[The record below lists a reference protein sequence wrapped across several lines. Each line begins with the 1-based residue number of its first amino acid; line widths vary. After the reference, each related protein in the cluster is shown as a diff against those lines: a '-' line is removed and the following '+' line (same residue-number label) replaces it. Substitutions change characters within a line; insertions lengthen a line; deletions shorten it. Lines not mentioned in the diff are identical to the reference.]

1 MTAPKQEVILMK
13 EKASSKIRP
22 TEKVYRAFY
31 DTREIL
37 LYFNQLKEITGLS
50 DSSLANALRKL
61 KESNEI
67 ERIEE
72 KSNTFY
78 RLNDMG
84 LSKIHFTLFDY
95 QRLEILISFVKIPVK
110 QFLSEMPR
118 CICFVI
124 LFGSASRQ
132 QSRKGSDIDILVV
145 LHKFADQKFQMQYER
160 IVKSE
165 TELLKEK
172 ISAISIYPV
181 SVIYTDVD
189 DFINGEDRLVI
200 EAKNTGFCIGGNLD
214 YYEIMLGNGWK
225 SQPVDFR

>member
-1 MTAPKQEVILMK
+1 MK
-13 EKASSKIRP
+13 EKAFSKIRP

-61 KESNEI
+61 RESNEI
-67 ERIEE
+67 ERIRE

-84 LSKIHFTLFDY
+84 LSKIHFSLFDY
-95 QRLEILISFVKIPVK
+95 KRLEILSSSVKIPVK
-110 QFLSEMPR
+110 HFLSEMPR
-118 CICFVI
+118 CMCFVI

-132 QSRKGSDIDILVV
+132 QSREGSDIDILVV
-145 LHKFADQKFQMQYER
+145 LHKFADQRFQMQYER

-172 ISAISIYPV
+172 ICAISIYPV
-181 SVIYTDVD
+181 SVIYAGVD
-189 DFINGEDRLVI
+189 DFMNGEDRLVI

-214 YYEIMLGNGWK
+214 YYEVMLRNGWK
-225 SQPVDFR
+225 SQSVAFR